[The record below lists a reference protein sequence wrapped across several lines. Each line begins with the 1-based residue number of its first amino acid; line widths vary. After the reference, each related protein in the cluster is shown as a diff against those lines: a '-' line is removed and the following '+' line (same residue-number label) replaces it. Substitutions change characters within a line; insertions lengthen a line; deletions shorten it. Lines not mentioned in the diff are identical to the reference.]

1 MGEKEDELSF
11 LEVELEDEV
20 AEEVKEAVK
29 EAINEVNKP
38 KERKIYSGK
47 KNFRGL
53 DYISGQ
59 EPKHAEMLKMQVRGC
74 IAWLEGVDK
83 MSYKDIVMLP
93 YGGFMDLLRQFGEAN
108 QIETSSF

>member
-1 MGEKEDELSF
+1 MGEDIEL
-11 LEVELEDEV
+11 ELEDLELV
-20 AEEVKEAVK
+20 DEIAEEV
-29 EAINEVNKP
+29 NEVVG
-38 KERKIYSGK
+38 KERKIYKGK

-74 IAWLEGVDK
+74 IAWLEGADK

-93 YGGFMDLLRQFGEAN
+93 YGEFMDLLRQFGEAN
-108 QIETSSF
+108 QIETDSF